1 MKKAGL
7 LNLLAQIQAQSDL
20 EEIDNLR
27 PLQVLDLILDY
38 LNDKDI
44 REAVDKVSM

>member
-7 LNLLAQIQAQSDL
+7 LNLLAQIQAQSEL
-20 EEIDNLR
+20 EEIIDLR
-27 PLQVLDLILDY
+27 PVQVLDLILDY

-44 REAVDKVSM
+44 REAVEKVVM